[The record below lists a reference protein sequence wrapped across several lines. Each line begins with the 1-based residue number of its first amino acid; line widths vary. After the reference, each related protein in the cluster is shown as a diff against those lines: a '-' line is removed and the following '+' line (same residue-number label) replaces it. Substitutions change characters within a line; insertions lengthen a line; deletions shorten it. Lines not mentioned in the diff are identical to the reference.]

1 MTRFDIVSQG
11 EELTSGSTVDTNA
24 AWIAAELRPL
34 GLEVARV
41 SVVGDDLDDIRT
53 VLFEAAA
60 RSPVV
65 ICTGGLGPTTDD
77 LTTEAAGLAF
87 RRVLY
92 EDATALEQ
100 VESRYRSR
108 NRVMPPANRK
118 QAVLPVGA
126 VILEN
131 HWGTAP
137 GYRLDVEGASL
148 FFLPGVPSEMKKMF
162 AAYILPDL
170 TQRFAIPPRRT
181 ILLRCLGLPESEAD
195 QRMEGFAR
203 PGVTVGYRAHLPEI
217 HVKLH
222 VEPGVAVDE
231 LIAEARARLGDFV
244 FTVDG
249 GPIAEVVGT
258 LLNARGATVA
268 TAESCTGGR
277 IGAALTAVAGSS
289 EYYLGGAVVY
299 SNAEKTRQC
308 GVPAD
313 LIEAEGA
320 VSEPVARAL
329 AEGIR
334 ERVGSTYG
342 IGVTGIAGP
351 GGGTPE
357 KPVGTVHIAVAGPDG
372 ITHRRLRLP
381 FDRERVQSM
390 SAALAM
396 DLLRRR
402 LDGTP

>member
-1 MTRFDIVSQG
+1 
-11 EELTSGSTVDTNA
+11 
-24 AWIAAELRPL
+24 
-34 GLEVARV
+34 
-41 SVVGDDLDDIRT
+41 
-53 VLFEAAA
+53 
-60 RSPVV
+60 
-65 ICTGGLGPTTDD
+65 
-77 LTTEAAGLAF
+77 
-87 RRVLY
+87 
-92 EDATALEQ
+92 
-100 VESRYRSR
+100 
-108 NRVMPPANRK
+108 
-118 QAVLPVGA
+118 
-126 VILEN
+126 
-131 HWGTAP
+131 
-137 GYRLDVEGASL
+137 
-148 FFLPGVPSEMKKMF
+148 
-162 AAYILPDL
+162 
-170 TQRFAIPPRRT
+170 
-181 ILLRCLGLPESEAD
+181 
-195 QRMEGFAR
+195 
-203 PGVTVGYRAHLPEI
+203 
-217 HVKLH
+217 
-222 VEPGVAVDE
+222 
-231 LIAEARARLGDFV
+231 
-244 FTVDG
+244 
-249 GPIAEVVGT
+249 
-258 LLNARGATVA
+258 VA